1 MRLTKIVA
9 ELGQRIEK
17 LELKEINQDDDLK
30 NYRPNRHPTG
40 QEVRS
45 IVSFYYGLISE
56 QYKHIK
62 AMLESDRRKQ
72 EKEGGQKIKPIGAKI
87 VFQGVDEFQENLT
100 KVRTEV
106 EKYNNCL
113 QTANQSTEQLK
124 KSLKE
129 FGKINTD
136 VEMAARILKQGL
148 GEVSEVQGVITANH
162 ISGSSLRRKEINMRT
177 AAALMDF
184 VEKVSSGKS
193 STGKNCPARDEEIA
207 VLPAVAKILLE
218 VSQRLPG

>member
-1 MRLTKIVA
+1 MSLTK
-9 ELGQRIEK
+9 
-17 LELKEINQDDDLK
+17 
-30 NYRPNRHPTG
+30 
-40 QEVRS
+40 
-45 IVSFYYGLISE
+45 
-56 QYKHIK
+56 
-62 AMLESDRRKQ
+62 LESERREQ
-72 EKEGGQKIKPIGAKI
+72 EKENGQKIKTIGAKI
-87 VFQGVDEFQENLT
+87 VLQGVDEFRENLI

-106 EKYNNCL
+106 EKYSNCL
-113 QTANQSTEQLK
+113 QTANQSMEQLE

-129 FGKINTD
+129 YGKINID
-136 VEMAARILKQGL
+136 VEMAAHTLKQGL
-148 GEVSEVQGVITANH
+148 GRALEIQGVITADH